1 MPKATPFRFTAPE
14 PLEREIHE
22 QVARAPEQLS
32 LHLIERDVYARTKSG
47 LIDWRGFR
55 VFNDNIPEARPGA
68 YVIQHLTTGRSYVGI
83 SHDIRKRLASYVQQ
97 QKISHKFKNAL
108 RKYGTGAFVVLPVYY
123 SITQECKELPLVEAL
138 LIAELNSV
146 GAGYN
151 TKLADERAGPYGPF
165 YGAII
170 SAAMQRP
177 DVKAKRAG
185 YRHSDDTKTRIA
197 AGVKLA
203 HQREETKK
211 RLAETFS
218 SPEFKKRKR
227 AAHRVANARL
237 DVKRKLRIA
246 AEQRVRREGRFA

>member
-1 MPKATPFRFTAPE
+1 MPNRFRLAAPE
-14 PLEREIHE
+14 PLERDIHE
-22 QVARAPEQLS
+22 AVARAPEQLS
-32 LHLIERDVYARTKSG
+32 LHLVDRDVYARTKSG
-47 LIDWRGFR
+47 LTDWRGFR
-55 VFNDNIPEARPGA
+55 VFNNNIPEARPGA

-83 SHDIRKRLASYVQQ
+83 SRDVRKRIAAYVQQ
-97 QKISHKFKNAL
+97 QKISHKLKNAL
-108 RKYGTGAFVVLPVYY
+108 RKYGPAAFVVLPVYY
-123 SITQECKELPLVEAL
+123 STTEDGKELPFIEAL

-146 GAGYN
+146 AAGYN
-151 TKLADERAGPYGPF
+151 TKLADDRAGPYGPF

-177 DVKAKRAG
+177 EVKAKRAG
-185 YRHSDDTKTRIA
+185 FRQSDDAKARIA

-211 RLAETFS
+211 RAFS

-227 AAHRVANARL
+227 VAHRIANARL
-237 DVKRKLRIA
+237 DVKTKLRIA